1 MSTRIGQFLLFVGLL
16 FCLLFY
22 ASYAGKQTNENFLG
36 WALIFLVGGGFLV
49 FRNRKPPAN
58 VERFRYVRTYNQRQ
72 EQRRKT
78 REEKLKAKEAE
89 RLAKKKH
96 KK

>member
-1 MSTRIGQFLLFVGLL
+1 MSTRIGQFLLFIGLL

-22 ASYAGKQTNENFLG
+22 ASYAGQKTNENFLG

-58 VERFRYVRTYNQRQ
+58 IERFRYVRNYG
-72 EQRRKT
+72 QRREQELKA
-78 REEKLKAKEAE
+78 REEKRKAKEAA
-89 RLAKKKH
+89 RLAKKK